1 MVVIRLAR
9 SGAKKKPF
17 YYVVVTDERFSRD
30 GRFIE
35 RLGFFNPVARGKEVK
50 LRLSRER
57 IQHWISQG
65 AQPSQRIKTLLKKWD
80 AAPQEMAEA
89 AA

>member
-17 YYVVVTDERFSRD
+17 YHVVVADQRNPRD
-30 GRFIE
+30 GAFIE
-35 RLGFFNPVARGKEVK
+35 RVGYFNPVALGKEVK
-50 LRLSRER
+50 LNLKREK
-57 IQHWISQG
+57 IAEWIKKG
-65 AQPSQRIKTLLKKWD
+65 AQPSQRVDALIKAWD
-80 AAPQEMAEA
+80 KSPQTEEA

>member
-17 YYVVVTDERFSRD
+17 YHVVVADKHFSRD

-65 AQPSQRIKTLLKKWD
+65 AQPSQRVNALIKKWD
-80 AAPQEMAEA
+80 SAPQELAESA
-89 AA
+89 A